1 VAGAAVKP
9 APFSYEAPRSL
20 DDALALVGEDSRPL
34 AGGQSLVPLLN
45 FRLARPERLVDLNRL
60 ESLDYLELERAD
72 RTLRI
77 GALVRQAALERAE
90 LVRREWPL
98 LHQAVR
104 MVGHAA
110 TRTRGT
116 VAGSAAHADPA
127 AELPVALA
135 ALDASF
141 HLRSLRG
148 GRVLQAREF
157 FLGPL
162 TTALEP
168 DELLVEISVPAL
180 PAGARTAFV
189 EQARTQGDFATAGA
203 AVVLAPGEHAAVA
216 LLGAASTP
224 VRAAEAERS
233 LLAGAGADEA
243 AALAARSVRDDY
255 RRALLAE
262 LVRRAIE
269 AVL

>member
-1 VAGAAVKP
+1 VKP
-9 APFSYEAPRSL
+9 APFSYEAPTSL
-20 DDALALVGEDSRPL
+20 DDALALVGEDARPL
-34 AGGQSLVPLLN
+34 AGGQSLIPLLN

-60 ESLDYLELERAD
+60 ESLDYLE
-72 RTLRI
+72 RTDEALRI
-77 GALVRQAALERAE
+77 GALVRQAALERSE
-90 LVRREWPL
+90 LVGRGWPL

-135 ALDASF
+135 ALDAGF
-141 HLRSLRG
+141 HVCSRRG
-148 GRVLQAREF
+148 DRVLAADEF

-180 PAGARTAFV
+180 AAGARTAFV
-189 EQARTQGDFATAGA
+189 EHARTHGDFATAGA
-203 AVVLAPGEHAAVA
+203 AVVLAPGRHAAVA
-216 LLGAASTP
+216 LLGAGSTP
-224 VRAAEAERS
+224 VRVPESEEA
-233 LLAGAGADEA
+233 LVAGAGADEA
-243 AALAARSVRDDY
+243 AALAVPWVRDDY
-255 RRALLAE
+255 RRALLTE

-269 AVL
+269 TVL

>member
-1 VAGAAVKP
+1 VKP
-9 APFSYEAPRSL
+9 APFSYEAPSSL

-34 AGGQSLVPLLN
+34 AGGQSLIPMLN
-45 FRLARPERLVDLNRL
+45 FRLARPERLVDLNQL
-60 ESLDYLELERAD
+60 ESLAYLEDTGE
-72 RTLRI
+72 TLRI
-77 GALVRQAALERAE
+77 GALTRQAALERSK
-90 LVRREWPL
+90 VVSREWPL

-104 MVGHAA
+104 MVGHTA
-110 TRTRGT
+110 TRARGT

-135 ALDASF
+135 ALGASF
-141 HLRSLRG
+141 HVRSRRG
-148 GRVLQAREF
+148 GRVLGASEF

-189 EQARTQGDFATAGA
+189 EQARTHGDFATAGV
-203 AVVLAPGEHAAVA
+203 AVVLVPHEHAAVA

-224 VRAAEAERS
+224 VRAAETERA
-233 LLAGAGADEA
+233 LLAGAAAAEA
-243 AALAARSVRDDY
+243 AALAVQSVRDDY
-255 RRALLAE
+255 RRALLTE

-269 AVL
+269 SVL